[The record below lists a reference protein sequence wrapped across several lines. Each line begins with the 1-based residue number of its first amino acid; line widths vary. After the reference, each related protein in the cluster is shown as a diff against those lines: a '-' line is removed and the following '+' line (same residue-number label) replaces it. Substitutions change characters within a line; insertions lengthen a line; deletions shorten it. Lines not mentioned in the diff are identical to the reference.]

1 MIVASFR
8 PTGQGQKMEFEVAE
22 PQTISM
28 TTPDG
33 VRLDADLWR
42 PAAPGPFPV
51 LLMRQPYGRKI
62 ASTVVWAHPAWYA
75 ARGYIVVIQ
84 DVRGCGSSAGKFQL
98 WQDEAADGQATLD
111 WIATLPDTTGR
122 VGMYGFSY
130 QASTQLLAAAS
141 GRRGLA
147 CLSPAMPA
155 FDVYADMAYE
165 GGAFR
170 LHQSLLWGVQ
180 MAADNA
186 RLAGDDAAY
195 AAFIA
200 ASRSLPLTAA
210 VPERPPILALLE
222 KYGHY
227 AKWLQNPKPGP
238 YWAAM
243 SASAQLGAC
252 DLPMLHIG
260 GWFDSLL
267 TGTLALWKHMA
278 KSGAPQRL
286 KIGPW
291 THLPWGRKVGERDFG
306 ASAARGMDRVQLAW
320 FDHWLKG
327 APLPNEPAVE
337 LFEMGGDRWRG
348 FSAWPEPA
356 PTRYFLASD
365 GLAAS
370 DIAAGTL
377 AGSPASATCIDRLVF
392 DPWRPTPSHGGHTG
406 PVSGAYDR
414 AAIDARTDV
423 ATYTGPVLEHALHLA
438 GDVAAEIY
446 VAADAPCFD
455 LFAVLSDVAPDGK
468 VWNLTQGI
476 VRVERAKTPVRVAMR
491 AVCAV
496 LKPGHRLRLSLSAGA
511 FPAFSVNPGTGN
523 APGTDA
529 VDAQRILCLSIGSG
543 AAAASSLFLPV
554 VPE

>member
-1 MIVASFR
+1 M
-8 PTGQGQKMEFEVAE
+8 TFEVAA
-22 PQTISM
+22 PQTIST

-51 LLMRQPYGRKI
+51 LLMRQPYGRAI

-75 ARGYIVVIQ
+75 AQGYIVVIQ
-84 DVRGCGSSAGKFQL
+84 DVRGRGSSGGEFRL
-98 WQDEAADGQATLD
+98 LQDEAADGKATLD
-111 WIATLPDTTGR
+111 WIATLPDTTGKI
-122 VGMYGFSY
+122 GMYGFSY

-141 GRRGLA
+141 GGRGLA

-155 FDVYADMAYE
+155 FDVYGDMAYE

-186 RLAGDDAAY
+186 RRAGDADAY

-200 ASRSLPLTAA
+200 ASRNLPLTAA
-210 VPERPPILALLE
+210 IPERPSILALLE

-227 AKWLQNPKPGP
+227 AKWLENPKPGS

-243 SASAQLGAC
+243 SASAQLKKC

-267 TGTLALWKHMA
+267 TGTLGLWKHMA
-278 KSGAPQRL
+278 KSGKPQRL

-306 ASAARGMDRVQLAW
+306 AAAARGMDQVQLGW

-327 APLPNEPAVE
+327 APLPEAPTVE

-348 FSAWPEPA
+348 FSAWPEPTPA
-356 PTRYFLASD
+356 RCFLASN

-377 AGSPASATCIDRLVF
+377 GASPNSETSIDRLVF

-406 PVSGAYDR
+406 PVSGACDR
-414 AAIDARTDV
+414 AAIDARTDI
-423 ATYTGPVLEHALHLA
+423 ATYTGPVLERALHLA
-438 GDVAAEIY
+438 GDVAAEIH
-446 VAADAPCFD
+446 VTADMPCFD

-476 VRVERAKTPVRVAMR
+476 VRVETAKAPVRVDMR
-491 AVCAV
+491 ATCAV
-496 LKPGHRLRLSLSAGA
+496 LKPGHRLRLSLAAGA
-511 FPAFSVNPGTGN
+511 FPAFAVNPGTGN
-523 APGTDA
+523 TPGTDA

-543 AAAASSLFLPV
+543 AAAASALLLPV
-554 VPE
+554 ILE

>member
-1 MIVASFR
+1 M
-8 PTGQGQKMEFEVAE
+8 TFEIAK
-22 PQTISM
+22 PQTISLIA
-28 TTPDG
+28 PDG

-51 LLMRQPYGRKI
+51 LLMRQPYGRAI

-75 ARGYIVVIQ
+75 AQGYVVVVQ
-84 DVRGCGSSAGKFQL
+84 DVRGRGSSGGDFRL
-98 WQDEAADGQATLD
+98 WVDEAADGKATLD
-111 WIATLPDTTGR
+111 WVSKLPDTTGK

-130 QASTQLLAAAS
+130 QATTQLLAAGHPA
-141 GRRGLA
+141 LA

-180 MAADNA
+180 MAADKA
-186 RLAGDDAAY
+186 RRAGDEAAY

-200 ASRSLPLTAA
+200 ASRGLPLSAPI
-210 VPERPPILALLE
+210 PERPPILALLE

-227 AKWLQNPKPGP
+227 ADWLRHPKPGA
-238 YWAAM
+238 YWNSM
-243 SASAQLGAC
+243 SPSAQLARL
-252 DLPMLHIG
+252 DVPMLQIG

-267 TGTLALWKHMA
+267 TGTLGLWKHMA
-278 KSGAPQRL
+278 KSGAVQRL

-306 ASAARGMDRVQLAW
+306 QSAARGMDRVQLAW

-327 APLPNEPAVE
+327 VALPDEPTVE

-348 FSAWPEPA
+348 FSEWPA
-356 PTRYFLASD
+356 PSPTHYFLASD
-365 GLAAS
+365 GLAAT

-377 AGSPASATCIDRLVF
+377 ALSPAAAPSIDRLVF

-414 AAIDARTDV
+414 AAIDARSDV

-438 GDVAAEIY
+438 GDVAAEIH
-446 VAADAPCFD
+446 VASDMPCFD

-476 VRVERAKTPVRVAMR
+476 ARIESAQSPVRVAMR
-491 AVCAV
+491 ATCAV
-496 LKPGHRLRLSLSAGA
+496 LKPGHRLRLSLAAGA

-523 APGTDA
+523 LPGTDA
-529 VDAQRILCLSIGSG
+529 VDAQRVLCLAIGSG
-543 AAAASSLFLPV
+543 AAAASVLLLPV
-554 VPE
+554 VPQ